1 MGNKKSIKLYAGV
14 SIMTLALLMHMN
26 MNISGNSKTKEIA
39 FNDFKQIEIPKN
51 DQEVKRK
58 GR

>member
-1 MGNKKSIKLYAGV
+1 MKNKRNIKLYAGV

-26 MNISGNSKTKEIA
+26 MNISGNTKNKEVA

-51 DQEVKRK
+51 NEEVKKK